1 MADVLLVDDE
11 KNVLATLALGL
22 KKYNYSVKKAQS
34 GLEALEIMAEEPCKI
49 VVTDIRM
56 NPMDGFT
63 LASKLY
69 EQFNDINVIFMS
81 AYSEDNVKFRKNFSC
96 PRLTKP
102 FDISELVKEIQKIL
116 DK

>member
-11 KNVLATLALGL
+11 KNVLATLSLGL

-34 GLEALEIMAEEPCKI
+34 GSEALKIIEEEPCKV

-63 LASKLY
+63 LAEKLFKRY
-69 EQFNDINVIFMS
+69 NDINVIFMS
-81 AYSEDNVKFRKNFSC
+81 AYSEDNEKFRSNFSC

-102 FDISELVKEIQKIL
+102 FDISELVEEIKKFL
-116 DK
+116 GK

>member
-11 KNVLATLALGL
+11 KNVLAILALGL

-34 GLEALEIMAEEPCKI
+34 GTEALRVMAEEPCKV

-63 LASKLY
+63 LASKLF
-69 EQFNDINVIFMS
+69 EQYKDIKVIFMS
-81 AYSEDNVKFRKNFSC
+81 AYSEDNEKFRNSFSC
-96 PRLTKP
+96 PRFTKP
-102 FDISELVKEIQKIL
+102 FDISDLVKEIKKFL
-116 DK
+116 GK

>member
-22 KKYNYSVKKAQS
+22 RKYNYTVKKAQS
-34 GLEALEIMAEEPCKI
+34 GSEALKIMEEEPCKVI
-49 VVTDIRM
+49 VSDIRM
-56 NPMDGFT
+56 KPMDGFT
-63 LASKLY
+63 LAGKLFEKY
-69 EQFNDINVIFMS
+69 DNINVIFMS
-81 AYSEDNVKFRKNFSC
+81 AYSEDNEKFRSNFSC

-116 DK
+116 GK